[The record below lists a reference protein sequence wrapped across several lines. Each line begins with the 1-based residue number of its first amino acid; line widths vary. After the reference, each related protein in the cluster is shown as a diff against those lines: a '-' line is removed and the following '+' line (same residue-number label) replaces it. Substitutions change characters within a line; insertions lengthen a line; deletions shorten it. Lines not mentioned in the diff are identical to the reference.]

1 MTADVPDLT
10 VAELERLRKVTLD
23 TYMGADES
31 EYDKLPEHVQE
42 FAAGDGG
49 LVNMIDLAIHR
60 TRQLEALRT
69 QVQQDYAAIHAKQ
82 QRDHER
88 ILALEACVTAIAPGV
103 VDQIRENADA
113 IARARQRREEPNG

>member
-10 VAELERLRKVTLD
+10 IAELEQIRDATLRTYEGGDEQYETLPPHLLKVV
-23 TYMGADES
+23 E
-31 EYDKLPEHVQE
+31 
-42 FAAGDGG
+42 GDGG